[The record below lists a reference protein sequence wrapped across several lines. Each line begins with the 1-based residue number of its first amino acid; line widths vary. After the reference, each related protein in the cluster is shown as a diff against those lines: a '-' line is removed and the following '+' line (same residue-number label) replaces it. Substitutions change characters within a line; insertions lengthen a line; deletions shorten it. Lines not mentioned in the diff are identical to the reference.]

1 MVIETGNRNWLVGNP
16 GRPAQFAALWVGT
29 CGLLILGLQPILLG
43 ALLEEQRVSFDQL
56 ALAATVEM
64 LAIGL
69 GSIMTAFLIGGRA
82 LRVKAAVILALA
94 ALFDHLTA
102 AAMTPAMII
111 LWRGLAGLAQ
121 GALVAFAVELIARSR
136 NAGRFGGYFVSLQT
150 IVQALLA
157 IPLALVI
164 VPRLGSFGGFETLA
178 VVSLASIA
186 AALFLPGAYGELPKS
201 ESGGASGVFRA
212 RPLLALASILFFYM
226 FLGSIWAFLEPLG
239 ADAGIPASVV
249 GLMVSASLG
258 AQIVGA
264 LAATFIENRLR
275 FRPVLVAASLIG
287 FAVAMVIAEKPSLG
301 IFWLVTMLTG
311 LIWLFVVPFQIRLT
325 IDADETRQTAL
336 LVPAAQL
343 TGAALGPAGASVFAD
358 AGAST
363 PVAWF
368 AAVCALL
375 SVAAVVLSVMGDR
388 PATAQTWKAR

>member
-1 MVIETGNRNWLVGNP
+1 MVIETGNRDWLVGNP
-16 GRPAQFAALWVGT
+16 DRPAQFAALWVGT

-43 ALLEEQRVSFDQL
+43 ALLEEHRVSFDQL

-69 GSIMTAFLIGGRA
+69 GSIMTAFLVGGRA
-82 LRVKAAVILALA
+82 LRLKAAVILALA

-102 AAMTPAMII
+102 AAMTPAMIV

-136 NAGRFGGYFVSLQT
+136 HAGRFGGYFVSLQT

-178 VVSLASIA
+178 FFSLASIA
-186 AALFLPGAYGELPKS
+186 AALFLPKAYGELPKA
-201 ESGGASGVFRA
+201 ESAGGSGVFRA

-239 ADAGIPASVV
+239 ADAGISASVI
-249 GLMVSASLG
+249 GLMVSASLA
-258 AQIVGA
+258 AQIIGA
-264 LAATFIENRLR
+264 LVATFIENRLR
-275 FRPVLVAASLIG
+275 FRPVLASASLIG
-287 FAVAMVIAEKPSLG
+287 FVLAMVIAEKPSVG
-301 IFWLVTMLTG
+301 IFWLVAMMVG

-343 TGAALGPAGASVFAD
+343 TGAALGPAGASFFAD
-358 AGAST
+358 AGTAT

-375 SVAAVVLSVMGDR
+375 SVAAVSLSAMGYR
-388 PATAQTWKAR
+388 PATARNWKTP